1 MATTIYKISY
11 RGFDR
16 RKRGLGSMKKKKR
29 NWSDNTIN
37 NDYDDDDDDVGQDV
51 DDNGAVADISI

>member
-16 RKRGLGSMKKKKR
+16 RKRGLGSMKKKKKR

-37 NDYDDDDDDVGQDV
+37 NDYDDVGKDV

>member
-37 NDYDDDDDDVGQDV
+37 NDDDDDVGKDV